1 MNYIARFLAAA
12 VVVLGLSGFSTY
24 PKMSVEGTWR
34 GEYTSLDHSVPIR
47 VHFWQEDEELKGTIV
62 LPGEGNTEL
71 SLSWII
77 LEPSSVHFELVRDSG
92 TLVFDGKLE
101 EDRISGDLL
110 YSGLRG
116 KFYLASE
123 AIVSM

>member
-1 MNYIARFLAAA
+1 MNHIARFLAAT
-12 VVVLGLSGFSTY
+12 VVILGLSGFSTH
-24 PKMSVEGTWR
+24 PKMSVEGTWI

-71 SLSWII
+71 PLSWII
-77 LEPSSVHFELVRDSG
+77 LEPSSFHFELVRDSG

-101 EDRISGDLL
+101 EGKISGDLL
-110 YSGLRG
+110 YSSLRG
-116 KFYLASE
+116 KFHLASE